1 MSFLGSAFKIIDPSQ
16 LFHLQVPNFG
26 KLTREGI
33 DRGDES
39 SKVKYVT
46 RNCYCRRCVRT
57 SRRRCSSDRTRRG
70 ARSRTKSGSHRLRSS
85 MGGSGGRRRERR
97 SRAFSGGSGSRR
109 SRSIVVVEKSSD
121 RSEALTCI
129 GDGVLKLVVVSTKE
143 SIQVE
148 FRG

>member
-33 DRGDES
+33 YRGDES

-46 RNCYCRRCVRT
+46 RNCYCRRCVRPP
-57 SRRRCSSDRTRRG
+57 RRRSSSDRTRRG

-85 MGGSGGRRRERR
+85 MGGSGVGRELSLPPSHPPSHPRQLRGRGRGVGECHERR
-97 SRAFSGGSGSRR
+97 PLYLVWLESMVGTSNWGG
-109 SRSIVVVEKSSD
+109 I
-121 RSEALTCI
+121 C
-129 GDGVLKLVVVSTKE
+129 
-143 SIQVE
+143 
-148 FRG
+148 